1 MVKKQHGVT
10 LIELLITITLLG
22 ILATQIVPLG
32 RAWIANTQISNAEK
46 LLVEALGK
54 ARNEALKNPEG
65 FIGATTPVAI
75 IKVNNTSKQIV
86 VENGKATP
94 TTLWK
99 AQIPATVSINFGPT
113 SCTTNTMQLNNN
125 SQNIS
130 TCSTYTI
137 TANGGTNAEG
147 NL

>member
-1 MVKKQHGVT
+1 MVKRQRGVT
-10 LIELLITITLLG
+10 LIELVITITLLG
-22 ILATQIVPLG
+22 ILAAKVVPLG
-32 RAWIANTQISNAEK
+32 RIWVANTQISNAEK
-46 LLVEALGK
+46 SLVEALGK

-65 FIGATTPVAI
+65 FIGATTPVAT
-75 IKVNNTSKQIV
+75 IKINNTNKEII

-99 AQIPATVSINFGPT
+99 AKIPATVSINFGPT

-137 TANGGTNAEG
+137 TASGGTNAEG